1 MTILSDMGICMK
13 TTVDIPDALLEEA
26 KNIASIQGTTVRSLI
41 EEGLRRV
48 LEKHKEPRPFKLRKV
63 TFKGK
68 GLHSSVE
75 GHGWDRIRE
84 LAYEGRGG

>member
-1 MTILSDMGICMK
+1 MGVCMK
-13 TTVDIPDALLEEA
+13 TTVDISDPLLLEA
-26 KNIASIQGTTVRSLI
+26 KKVASKQGTTVRSLI
-41 EEGLRRV
+41 EQGLREV

-68 GLHSSVE
+68 GLHPSAE